1 MYPILFRTVQKRD
14 ELPPNWTNVSDVSS
28 DLHLCVIGYQ
38 ECEDSPPLVVTS
50 SLVIN
55 GSQQTWQ
62 VHIHGHKLDPSVIS
76 NLADIPNN
84 LDVNTASILLNRL
97 SELKICAG
105 NPEPKFISLGRTK
118 KNSQF
123 LSPDSEVMAFLD
135 NNACVSANGLE
146 YPITVRCSKCHLL
159 TDEVGCPVCT
169 KYRKNLVA
177 QEARITKQTC
187 MLQKSSKTNY
197 R

>member
-1 MYPILFRTVQKRD
+1 MGKRSKARIGRRLKSQKNSAKEELFKTI

-28 DLHLCVIGYQ
+28 DLRLCVIGYQ
-38 ECEDSPPLVVTS
+38 ECEDSPPLVVTR

-97 SELKICAG
+97 SELNICAG
-105 NPEPKFISLGRTK
+105 NPEPKFISLGKTK
-118 KNSQF
+118 KN
-123 LSPDSEVMAFLD
+123 P
-135 NNACVSANGLE
+135 
-146 YPITVRCSKCHLL
+146 PITRFRSY
-159 TDEVGCPVCT
+159 GFP
-169 KYRKNLVA
+169 R
-177 QEARITKQTC
+177 
-187 MLQKSSKTNY
+187 
-197 R
+197 

>member
-1 MYPILFRTVQKRD
+1 MVI
-14 ELPPNWTNVSDVSS
+14 NWTHQ
-28 DLHLCVIGYQ
+28 L
-38 ECEDSPPLVVTS
+38 SP
-50 SLVIN
+50 
-55 GSQQTWQ
+55 TWL
-62 VHIHGHKLDPSVIS
+62 IFLI
-76 NLADIPNN
+76 I
-84 LDVNTASILLNRL
+84 TASILLNRL

-105 NPEPKFISLGRTK
+105 NPEPKFISIGRTK

-159 TDEVGCPVCT
+159 TDEVRCPVCT

-177 QEARITKQTC
+177 QEAHITKQTC

-197 R
+197 RSVHLIFTGCHC